1 MEIRMDKL
9 IAAFPENI
17 TESLEIGARAKLN
30 KKPENVTSILI
41 CGLGGSGIGG
51 SLISKWVEKES
62 AVPVNVSK
70 EYTIPAYVNESTL
83 VICSSYSGNTE
94 ETLESV
100 DAALKAGAKV
110 VGITSGGKLMDICI
124 ENDLDH
130 VVVPGGNPPRST
142 LAFSL
147 IQLANILVQYNF
159 IDEKILKQIEKARM
173 LLMQEEKSIKK
184 KAMEIAEFFA
194 LDKVPVLYSTS
205 DFEPVLVRAR
215 QQINEN
221 GKRLCWHHVIPE
233 MNHNELVGWGQGDN
247 RYAVLFLDSL
257 WINGRNKKRLELT
270 REIVSKKTNNVKTVS
285 GIGNSLIE
293 QSLYFVNMLDWASY
307 YMAELGKVDAVEVD
321 VIDYLKGELA
331 KI

>member
-17 TESLEIGARAKLN
+17 TESLEIGTRATLN
-30 KKPENVTSILI
+30 KKPENITSILI

-51 SLISKWVEKES
+51 SLISKWVENEC

-70 EYTIPAYVNESTL
+70 EYTIPAYVNKSTL

-94 ETLESV
+94 ETLESI
-100 DAALKAGAKV
+100 DAALKAGAQV
-110 VGITSGGKLMDICI
+110 VGITSGGKLLEICK
-124 ENDLDH
+124 EQGLDH
-130 VVVPGGNPPRST
+130 VVVPGGNPPRSA
-142 LAFSL
+142 LAYSL
-147 IQLANILVQYNF
+147 IQLANILVQYDF
-159 IDEKILKQIEKARM
+159 VDEKILKQIEKARM

-205 DFEPVLVRAR
+205 DFGPVLMRAR

-221 GKRLCWHHVIPE
+221 SKRVCWHHVIPE
-233 MNHNELVGWGQGDN
+233 MNHNELVGWGLGDD

-270 REIVSKKTNNVKTVS
+270 REIVSTKTKNVKTVS
-285 GIGNSLIE
+285 GIGNSLVE
-293 QSLYFVNMLDWASY
+293 QSLYFINLLDWASF
-307 YMAELGKVDAVEVD
+307 YMAELGEVDAVEVN

-331 KI
+331 KL